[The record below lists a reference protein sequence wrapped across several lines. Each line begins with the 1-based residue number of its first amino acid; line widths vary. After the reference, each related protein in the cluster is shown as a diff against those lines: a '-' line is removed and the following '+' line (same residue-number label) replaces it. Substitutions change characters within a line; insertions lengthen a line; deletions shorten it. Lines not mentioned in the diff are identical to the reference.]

1 VSTLS
6 QRTQSLASRLPS
18 DRGRERQEVA
28 LVMTD
33 GTEIHGML
41 HRAQG
46 SRTLDFL
53 NRQTEGFVALT
64 DVTMYRGDETEMLS
78 FIAINK
84 SHIMRVIEAA
94 DFD

>member
-1 VSTLS
+1 MSTLS
-6 QRTQSLASRLPS
+6 SRLPS
-18 DRGRERQEVA
+18 ERGRERQEVSV
-28 LVMTD
+28 VMTD

-64 DVTMYRGDETEMLS
+64 EVTMYRGEETDMLS

-84 SHIMRVIEAA
+84 SHIMRVIEAE
-94 DFD
+94 DLD

>member
-1 VSTLS
+1 MSG
-6 QRTQSLASRLPS
+6 LASRLPS
-18 DRGRERQEVA
+18 ERNRQLQEVV

-33 GTEIHGML
+33 GTEIHGVL

-53 NRQTEGFVALT
+53 NRQTESFVALT
-64 DVTMYRGDETEMLS
+64 NVTLYRGDETEMLP

-84 SHIMRVIEAA
+84 SHIMRVIEAE
-94 DFD
+94 DLD